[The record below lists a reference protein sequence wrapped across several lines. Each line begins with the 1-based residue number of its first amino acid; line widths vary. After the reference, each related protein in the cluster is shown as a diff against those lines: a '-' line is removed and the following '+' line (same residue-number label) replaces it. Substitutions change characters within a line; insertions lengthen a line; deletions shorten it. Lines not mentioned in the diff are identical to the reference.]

1 MAGNKVVRRSVT
13 LREVAAAARV
23 HVATASRALDSQ
35 TAHPVSPETR
45 ARVKRVAEELGYQHH
60 MMARGLRRGFSSTVG
75 VVVADLGNPYT
86 PPVLRGLQSR
96 LESDHYMAL
105 MTESLDDSQVLER
118 AVGHLL
124 ARQVD
129 GLVLLAVRSGDLD
142 RVLGWASRV
151 PVVLAVRSL
160 PGSGVPAV
168 THDDLGG
175 ARLAAAHLA
184 ELGHRR
190 VVQLPGPPDIQPFKD
205 RNEAFAEAAAELG
218 LEAWAVKP
226 SGRPVFDEGRRLMRV
241 ALAGGDS
248 HRRVRPNDA
257 MAMGAVRALRDAG
270 LHCPGDVSVVGYNDV
285 PMADCLDP
293 PLTTIRLNGDQVG
306 RRAAEAVLGPSAG
319 CPPLTAARP
328 SPAELVARPARPA
341 AGPAPGGHRMRR
353 SRRSCRVVRPGHVAA
368 PVGSR
373 PRCLRPA
380 RATSRPAAVQAQAMA
395 RVVWTPARST
405 RDPATARPAAPVTL
419 MAVVIQ
425 VPDSVR
431 VPGAPVRRQHVGRA
445 LQRGQHQPDQGH
457 HGPQGQQ

>member
-1 MAGNKVVRRSVT
+1 MARDKLVRRSVT
-13 LREVAAAARV
+13 LRDVAAAARV
-23 HVATASRALDSQ
+23 HVATASRALDSE

-86 PPVLRGLQSR
+86 APVMRGLQSR
-96 LESDHYMAL
+96 LEGADYMAL

-142 RVLGWASRV
+142 RVLGWALRV

-175 ARLAAAHLA
+175 ARVAAAHLA

-190 VVQLPGPPDIQPFKD
+190 VVQLPGPPDIQPFAD
-205 RNEAFAEAAAELG
+205 RNDAFAEAAAELG
-218 LEAWAVKP
+218 LEAWAVP
-226 SGRPVFDEGRRLMRV
+226 PASRAVFDEGRRLMGL
-241 ALAGGDS
+241 ALAGGDRATAVFA
-248 HRRVRPNDA
+248 HNDN

-293 PLTTIRLNGDQVG
+293 PLTTIRLNGDRVG
-306 RRAAEAVLGPSAG
+306 RRAGEAVLAAIRGLPDSGGGP
-319 CPPLTAARP
+319 PE
-328 SPAELVARPARPA
+328 PAELVARAS
-341 AGPAPGGHRMRR
+341 AGPPPGRRRHRSQDAPF
-353 SRRSCRVVRPGHVAA
+353 
-368 PVGSR
+368 
-373 PRCLRPA
+373 PA
-380 RATSRPAAVQAQAMA
+380 
-395 RVVWTPARST
+395 
-405 RDPATARPAAPVTL
+405 
-419 MAVVIQ
+419 
-425 VPDSVR
+425 
-431 VPGAPVRRQHVGRA
+431 
-445 LQRGQHQPDQGH
+445 
-457 HGPQGQQ
+457 

>member
-13 LREVAAAARV
+13 LRDVAAAARV

-86 PPVLRGLQSR
+86 APILRGLQSR
-96 LESDHYMAL
+96 LEGADYMAL
-105 MTESLDDSQVLER
+105 MTESLDDSHVLQR

-129 GLVLLAVRSGDLD
+129 GLLLLAVRAGDLD

-175 ARLAAAHLA
+175 ARLAARYLA
-184 ELGHRR
+184 DLGHRR
-190 VVQLPGPPDIQPFKD
+190 VVELPGPPDIQPFKD
-205 RNEAFAEAAAELG
+205 RSDAFAEAAAELG
-218 LEAWAVKP
+218 LEALALP
-226 SGRPVFDEGRRLMRV
+226 PAGRPVFEEGRRMMRQ
-241 ALAGGDS
+241 ALAGGDPATAVFA
-248 HRRVRPNDA
+248 HNDA
-257 MAMGAVRALRDAG
+257 MAMGAVRALREAG
-270 LHCPGDVSVVGYNDV
+270 LQCPGDISVVGYNDV

-306 RRAAEAVLGPSAG
+306 RRAGEAVL
-319 CPPLTAARP
+319 AAIRGLP
-328 SPAELVARPARPA
+328 TSGNSQPEPAELVVRAS
-341 AGPAPGGHRMRR
+341 AGPPPSRHWQRSEDAPF
-353 SRRSCRVVRPGHVAA
+353 
-368 PVGSR
+368 
-373 PRCLRPA
+373 PA
-380 RATSRPAAVQAQAMA
+380 
-395 RVVWTPARST
+395 
-405 RDPATARPAAPVTL
+405 
-419 MAVVIQ
+419 
-425 VPDSVR
+425 
-431 VPGAPVRRQHVGRA
+431 
-445 LQRGQHQPDQGH
+445 
-457 HGPQGQQ
+457 

>member
-23 HVATASRALDSQ
+23 HVATASRALDSE

-45 ARVKRVAEELGYQHH
+45 ARVKRVAAELGYQHH

-96 LESDHYMAL
+96 LEGADYMAL

-190 VVQLPGPPDIQPFKD
+190 VLQLPGPPDIQPFKD
-205 RNEAFAEAAAELG
+205 RNVAFAEAAAELG

-226 SGRPVFDEGRRLMRV
+226 SGRPVFDEGRRLMHV
-241 ALAGGDS
+241 ALAGGDRATAVFA
-248 HRRVRPNDA
+248 HNDA

-306 RRAAEAVLGPSAG
+306 RRAAEAVLAAIRGLPASDSGP
-319 CPPLTAARP
+319 PE
-328 SPAELVARPARPA
+328 PAELVARAS
-341 AGPAPGGHRMRR
+341 AGPPP
-353 SRRSCRVVRPGHVAA
+353 SRRRERSQDA
-368 PVGSR
+368 P
-373 PRCLRPA
+373 LPA
-380 RATSRPAAVQAQAMA
+380 
-395 RVVWTPARST
+395 
-405 RDPATARPAAPVTL
+405 
-419 MAVVIQ
+419 
-425 VPDSVR
+425 
-431 VPGAPVRRQHVGRA
+431 
-445 LQRGQHQPDQGH
+445 
-457 HGPQGQQ
+457 

>member
-45 ARVKRVAEELGYQHH
+45 ARVKRVAAELGYQHH

-96 LESDHYMAL
+96 LEGADYMAL

-160 PGSGVPAV
+160 PGSGVPSV

-190 VVQLPGPPDIQPFKD
+190 VVQLPGPPDMQPFKD
-205 RNEAFAEAAAELG
+205 RHDAFAEAAAELG
-218 LEAWAVKP
+218 LEAWAVP
-226 SGRPVFDEGRRLMRV
+226 PASRPVFDEGRRLMGV
-241 ALAGGDS
+241 ALGGGDRATAVFA
-248 HRRVRPNDA
+248 HNDA

-285 PMADCLDP
+285 PMADCFDP

-306 RRAAEAVLGPSAG
+306 RRAGEAVLAAIRGLPASGSGP
-319 CPPLTAARP
+319 PE
-328 SPAELVARPARPA
+328 PAELVARAS
-341 AGPAPGGHRMRR
+341 AGPPP
-353 SRRSCRVVRPGHVAA
+353 SRRRE
-368 PVGSR
+368 
-373 PRCLRPA
+373 
-380 RATSRPAAVQAQAMA
+380 
-395 RVVWTPARST
+395 RS
-405 RDPATARPAAPVTL
+405 
-419 MAVVIQ
+419 Q
-425 VPDSVR
+425 
-431 VPGAPVRRQHVGRA
+431 GAPLPA
-445 LQRGQHQPDQGH
+445 
-457 HGPQGQQ
+457 